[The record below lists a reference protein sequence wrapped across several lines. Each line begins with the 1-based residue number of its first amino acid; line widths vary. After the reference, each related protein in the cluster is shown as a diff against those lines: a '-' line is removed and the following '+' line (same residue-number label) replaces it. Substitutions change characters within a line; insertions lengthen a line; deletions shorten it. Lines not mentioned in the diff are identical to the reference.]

1 MRSSGQPFN
10 MRGLAAFAGG
20 AAAAFFA
27 SRLLPPFLAQAA
39 GAARAAAGRDPF
51 DMLAQDHRII
61 LDLLEQMERS
71 PDNATFTR
79 TQKLLQVKRRLS
91 AHALAEEDVIYPMLH
106 DAAGAV
112 SDVRHLYAEHAEIK
126 MHLHALEMMAKND
139 PDWARRAGELR
150 VLVQSHA
157 RQEEEID
164 FPKLRAALSER
175 ETRRMTGSMQREKAL
190 LL

>member
-1 MRSSGQPFN
+1 MRSSAQRFN
-10 MRGLAAFAGG
+10 MRGVAAFAGG
-20 AAAAFFA
+20 AAAAFVA
-27 SRLLPPFLAQAA
+27 SRMLPPFLAQAA
-39 GAARAAAGRDPF
+39 GTARAASGRDPF
-51 DMLAQDHRII
+51 DMLAHDHRII
-61 LDLLEQMERS
+61 LGLLEDMERS

-79 TQKLLQVKRRLS
+79 MQKLLQLKRRLS
-91 AHALAEEDVIYPMLH
+91 AHALAEEDVIYPLLH

-112 SDVRHLYAEHAEIK
+112 TDVRHLYSEHAEMKI
-126 MHLHALEMMAKND
+126 HLHALEQMPKND

-150 VLVQSHA
+150 ALILSHV

-175 ETRRMTGSMQREKAL
+175 ETRRMTGNMQREKAL

>member
-1 MRSSGQPFN
+1 

-20 AAAAFFA
+20 AAAAFVA
-27 SRLLPPFLAQAA
+27 SRMLPPFLAQAA
-39 GAARAAAGRDPF
+39 GNARAAAGRDPF

-61 LDLLEQMERS
+61 LSLLEAMEHS

-79 TQKLLQVKRRLS
+79 TQKLLQVKRHLS

-112 SDVRHLYAEHAEIK
+112 SDVRHLYSDHAEIK

-139 PDWARRAGELR
+139 PNWARRAGELR
-150 VLVQSHA
+150 ALVESHA

-175 ETRRMTGSMQREKAL
+175 QTRRMTGNMQREKAL

>member
-1 MRSSGQPFN
+1 

-27 SRLLPPFLAQAA
+27 SRMLPPFLAQAA
-39 GAARAAAGRDPF
+39 GNARAAAGRDPF

-61 LDLLEQMERS
+61 LSLLEAMEHS
-71 PDNATFTR
+71 PENATFTR

-112 SDVRHLYAEHAEIK
+112 TDVRHLYADHAEIK
-126 MHLHALEMMAKND
+126 MHLHALEMMPKND
-139 PDWARRAGELR
+139 PSWGRRAGELR
-150 VLVQSHA
+150 ALVESHA

-175 ETRRMTGSMQREKAL
+175 ETRRMTGNMQREKAL